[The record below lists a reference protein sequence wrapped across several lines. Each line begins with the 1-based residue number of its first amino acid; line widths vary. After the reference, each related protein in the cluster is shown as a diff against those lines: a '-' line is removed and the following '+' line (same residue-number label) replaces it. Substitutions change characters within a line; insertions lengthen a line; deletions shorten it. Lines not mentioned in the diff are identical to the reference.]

1 MGKRVQT
8 TASTDSDGHAPL
20 PGDHP
25 GARRKPVGRHPK
37 ECINQATTAE
47 AFVAFLRGVFPE
59 LGRWFDALPDA
70 RRQELCKYTGAHI
83 WFHILMMFVTRA
95 GSCNAFDQTRNSG
108 AAPANMGALCGQGP
122 EDYRF
127 AGQPTV
133 TCSDNAG
140 RHAGRTQPEAVA
152 EIPVKMIRL
161 LMERRLFDPF
171 RLLDV
176 WHVLVVD
183 GTVQEKCREG
193 FTDGGKR
200 AGTGTARYRY
210 VLQLGILGPN
220 GMFLPFMHEAVDMH
234 DPVRDKED
242 CELEAFK
249 RLMPRLKA
257 CFPRTPFCIVGD
269 ALYATEGLAALCE
282 RMGWRYVFTLKEGRQ
297 PGAWDEMLE
306 LLAQQPGNKWRLWRG
321 TKPEE
326 GLRDMRWIDS
336 VPLGEKG
343 TTNVLLEGEITE
355 QAATLYA
362 WITNFGHLTAERV
375 LNIVNAAGRERHRI
389 EDHFNAQKN
398 NGIGLGHVFRANPDA
413 SKNYYSIMQV
423 AQLIWQLFY
432 GGHLARLY
440 EWARAASQQ
449 VLARA
454 VGEGIRASLFA
465 SVPPIGQLR
474 FVT

>member
-1 MGKRVQT
+1 MGTRVQT
-8 TASTDSDGHAPL
+8 VAAIDSEGNTSL
-20 PGDHP
+20 PGDHQ
-25 GARRKPVGRHPK
+25 GTRRKPVGRHPK
-37 ECINQATTAE
+37 ECINHATTAA
-47 AFVAFLRGVFPE
+47 AFVAFMRGVFPE
-59 LGRWFDALPDA
+59 LGRWFGDLPDA

-95 GSCNAFDQTRNSG
+95 GSCNAFDQDRNSG

-140 RHAGRTQPEAVA
+140 RHAGRTRPEAVA
-152 EIPVKMIRL
+152 EIPAKMIRL
-161 LMERRLFDPF
+161 LMVRRLFDAF
-171 RLLDV
+171 RLFDV

-193 FTDGGKR
+193 FSDGGKC
-200 AGTGTARYRY
+200 AGTGSARYRY

-234 DPVRDKED
+234 DPVLDKED

-249 RLMPRLKA
+249 RLAPRLKA
-257 CFPRTPFCIVGD
+257 SFPRTPFCIVGD
-269 ALYATEGLAALCE
+269 ALYTTEGIIAICE
-282 RMGWRYVFTLKEGRQ
+282 IMNWRYVLTFKEGRQ
-297 PGAWDEMLE
+297 PCAWDEMLS
-306 LLAQQPGNKWRLWRG
+306 LLGLQFGNRYRLWAG
-321 TKPEE
+321 AKPED
-326 GLRDMRWIDS
+326 GLRDMRWIEAL
-336 VPLGEKG
+336 PLGAKG
-343 TTNVLLEGEITE
+343 TTNVLLEGEITPK
-355 QAATLYA
+355 AATLYA
-362 WITNFGHLTAERV
+362 WITNFTNLTADRV
-375 LNIVNAAGRERHRI
+375 LSIVNAAGRERHRI

-413 SKNYYSIMQV
+413 AKNYYTIMQV
-423 AQLIWQLFY
+423 AQIIWQLFY
-432 GGHLARLY
+432 GGLLARLY

-449 VLARA
+449 ALARA
-454 VGEGIRASLFA
+454 VAEGMRASLFA
-465 SVPPIGQLR
+465 SVPAIGQLR